1 MIGLFQITLSV
12 SAVYVQ
18 TGQKKDNNSEK
29 ALLLLPFSALPLII
43 RLLDWPVCIAVGVL
57 SVFVVLL
64 LLCLCVFVCV
74 CVCLCVCVCV
84 CACVCVCL
92 CTCVYMCV

>member
-18 TGQKKDNNSEK
+18 TGQKRDNNSEK
-29 ALLLLPFSALPLII
+29 AFLLLPFSALPLII
-43 RLLDWPVCIAVGVL
+43 RLLDWPVGACIAVGVL

-64 LLCLCVFVCV
+64 LLLF
-74 CVCLCVCVCV
+74 VCLCVCVCV
-84 CACVCVCL
+84 CE
-92 CTCVYMCV
+92 